1 MKLAHTTHTRT
12 HAHTHTHTHAA
23 AHHFWLFLLALHR
36 AEKKPPSLGAPST
49 VTCFQAAVSW
59 LACFLPKNSP
69 SKSRSASA
77 PTFACI
83 MCGECMMSPPP
94 LSLSFLSLL
103 AGVEVEA
110 ALVEA
115 ELRALPLAGPW
126 AFFMLAGG
134 HFAGAIAN
142 KGQSTLLYHC
152 CTIHTQRS
160 CEPHKQ
166 TQPHVSSLLTCLP
179 SAVQHPPT
187 C

>member
-83 MCGECMMSPPP
+83 MCGECMMSSPPP
-94 LSLSFLSLL
+94 SLSPSCHCLQVWKWRQRWLRQSSGRCHWRDPGRSSCLRGAISQAPL
-103 AGVEVEA
+103 QTRGKVRYCITA
-110 ALVEA
+110 ALSIPNAHVN
-115 ELRALPLAGPW
+115 LTSKHNLMCP
-126 AFFMLAGG
+126 
-134 HFAGAIAN
+134 
-142 KGQSTLLYHC
+142 
-152 CTIHTQRS
+152 RS
-160 CEPHKQ
+160 
-166 TQPHVSSLLTCLP
+166 
-179 SAVQHPPT
+179 
-187 C
+187 